1 MTGCKR
7 EDALRGLLFHDDYG
21 LVDAAYALTEVERVL
36 AKDGTAEG
44 LPYEPVLHKLREIVE
59 SRRPKLN
66 ASHASTMATSVKK
79 ILGITFD
86 AFDSMRRQKMARE
99 LIDELLAGRISHATA
114 ALGMREIVA
123 RSKGGWLK

>member
-1 MTGCKR
+1 
-7 EDALRGLLFHDDYG
+7 
-21 LVDAAYALTEVERVL
+21 
-36 AKDGTAEG
+36 
-44 LPYEPVLHKLREIVE
+44 
-59 SRRPKLN
+59 
-66 ASHASTMATSVKK
+66 MATSVKK

-99 LIDELLAGRISHATA
+99 LIDELLAWPHLPRPPA